1 MHKTAPLVVID
12 FEFGMDSNGQP
23 QPKCM
28 VAYDLVT
35 KEYHEVWLAAG
46 PVACPFN
53 LANSTLVA
61 FAATAELHCIDRLGW
76 AQPAAVLDLHAEFR
90 VLTNETT
97 RTLGH
102 PDLTPVEIKN
112 ASLLT
117 AGKYFDLAHAMS
129 DQHKEAMRD
138 LALRDGQD
146 YSVAERLALLA
157 YCTGDVDLTTR
168 LLQAM
173 EQGIDWPRALLRGR
187 YLAALTQVEAA
198 GIPIDMA
205 LLQAFRAHQASLKQ
219 HLISEVDSRYNI
231 FRGGSFLRAAFRE
244 YLVRKGIDWPK
255 LPSGELCLDEDTFKD
270 MAAAYPE
277 LKELAT
283 LRKTL
288 AQLRQE
294 KLVVGADGRNRV
306 SFRPFATKTG
316 RNAPST
322 TRFSLALSKPF
333 RALVRPALGFALVYL
348 DYQQQEYG
356 IAASLSGDTA
366 MAESYRSGDPYLD
379 FARQAGAVPLGAT
392 KESHPVER
400 GRYKVTT
407 LAVQYGMA
415 AWSLARQLHCSVD
428 QAKRLLAD
436 HKRVFKRF
444 WQWVAEVEH
453 RALEQGYIATNFGW
467 RMHVDANTNPRTLA
481 NWPMQAHGAE
491 MLRIA
496 LILCV
501 EAGIKVVAPVHDALL
516 IEVPIDQLTDT
527 TARAQQLMQE
537 ASEIVLPGF
546 ALRTD
551 ADIINYPDHFPVG
564 DGAPLWHLIQQHLTQ
579 FDGEAHN
586 V

>member
-1 MHKTAPLVVID
+1 MDKPSSLVVMD
-12 FEFGMDSNGQP
+12 FEFGMDSNSLP
-23 QPKCM
+23 LPKCM
-28 VAYDLVT
+28 VA
-35 KEYHEVWLAAG
+35 HELDTGTFHKTWLADG
-46 PVACPFN
+46 PVACPFD

-61 FAATAELHCIDRLGW
+61 FAATAELHCIKILGW
-76 AQPAAVLDLHAEFR
+76 PRPEAVIDLHPEFR
-90 VLTNETT
+90 VLTNETKWT
-97 RTLGH
+97 IGH
-102 PDLTPVEIKN
+102 SDLTPVEIKN

-129 DQHKEAMRD
+129 DQHKEAMRG

-219 HLISEVDSRYNI
+219 HLISEVDSRYNV
-231 FRGGSFLRAAFRE
+231 FRGGSFSRAAFRE
-244 YLVRKGIDWPK
+244 YLIRKGIDWPK
-255 LPSGELCLDEDTFKD
+255 LPSGELCLDEGTFKD

-306 SFRPFATKTG
+306 SFRPFAAKTG

-333 RALVRPALGFALVYL
+333 RALVRPALGHALVYL

-356 IAASLSGDTA
+356 IAASLSGDKA
-366 MAESYRSGDPYLD
+366 MADSYRSGDPYLH
-379 FARQAGAVPLGAT
+379 FAQQAGAVPLGAT
-392 KESHPVER
+392 KESHPIER
-400 GRYKVTT
+400 SRYKVTT

-415 AWSLARQLHCSVD
+415 EKSLARQLQCSEGE
-428 QAKRLLAD
+428 AKRLLAD
-436 HKRVFKRF
+436 HKRVYKVF
-444 WQWVAEVEH
+444 WQWSAAVEH
-453 RALEQGYIATNFGW
+453 RALEQGYISTNFGW
-467 RMHVDANTNPRTLA
+467 RMHVDASTNPRSLL

-501 EAGIKVVAPVHDALL
+501 EAGIKVIAPVHDALL
-516 IEVPIDQLTDT
+516 IEVPKDRLTDT
-527 TARAQQLMQE
+527 TALAQRLMRE

-546 ALRTD
+546 SLRTD
-551 ADIINYPDHFPVG
+551 ADIISDQDHFPVG

-579 FDGEAHN
+579 FDGETHHA
-586 V
+586 